1 MMEIRDYSKML
12 SKFMLKLLLVDTAVL
27 LIALLCFY
35 LNEEKMGLALGFIGG
50 GFGLSIGFIML
61 KMVSLYKKAIK

>member
-1 MMEIRDYSKML
+1 MEIRDYSKML

-27 LIALLCFY
+27 LIALLCLY
-35 LNEEKMGLALGFIGG
+35 LNEEKIGVMFALIGG